1 MAKILVKTPKTTNGR
16 DVKLGPDGKVLYS
29 ESVVEAAARP
39 IFEKMNTHLPQA
51 LKRIIVDFDGDGAVT
66 VEPLLKPKSKKNE
79 NT

>member
-29 ESVVEAAARP
+29 ESIVEAAARP

-51 LKRIIVDFDGDGAVT
+51 LKRIIVDYDGDGAVK
-66 VEPLLKPKSKKNE
+66 VESLIKTKANKNE
-79 NT
+79 TT